1 MILWQ
6 LGFPIVSVLLFVY
19 VFGSAMEVGGGTDY
33 KTFAMPGMFAMTMA
47 FGFMNTAYIMVV
59 DKEKGVMDRFRSM
72 PMARS
77 AVVSGRGVG
86 DLIGAAIDLGVLALI
101 ALAVGWRSD
110 GSAVDTAY
118 AFFLLL
124 LLRFSLIWIGI
135 YLAMFVPG
143 PGAGRQPVRDRV
155 PVRDA
160 LERVHAAV
168 ADARVAGVHRDVE
181 PGVVDRERD
190 PGAVR
195 QPGADRGQLDRAARH
210 GDGGGLA
217 AADHG
222 GVPAAGG
229 AEVPAALA
237 LSHGG
242 SRQPTVGGSTWIR
255 TASSL
260 RAERTRC
267 SSPSA
272 ADSAGPWARGHP
284 DHDPALAVV
293 EVDRAEHLGRAG
305 GADEQGQ
312 GVVDGA
318 RARR

>member
-1 MILWQ
+1 MSTTTDLTPGPASVDVVGVSDCAAMVWRGLLYYRREPTMILWQ

-19 VFGSAMEVGGGTDY
+19 VFGSAMDVGGGTDY

-124 LLRFSLIWIGI
+124 LLRFSLIWIGV

-143 PGAGRQPVRDRV
+143 QEQAGNLFAIAFPFGMLSSVFT
-155 PVRDA
+155 PP
-160 LERVHAAV
+160 V
-168 ADARVAGVHRDVE
+168 ADAGVAGLHRDVE

-195 QPGADRGQLDRAARH
+195 QPGADRRQLDRAARD
-210 GDGGGLA
+210 GDGGGVA

-237 LSHGG
+237 LTA
-242 SRQPTVGGSTWIR
+242 QVMVGGSTWTR

-272 ADSAGPWARGHP
+272 RRQRG
-284 DHDPALAVV
+284 AL
-293 EVDRAEHLGRAG
+293 
-305 GADEQGQ
+305 
-312 GVVDGA
+312 GA
-318 RARR
+318 RAPG